1 MDHMDK
7 IIIPV
12 KKPRNPLVRQALFRS
27 AGRFDTGNR
36 RQAAKRDLSRELRS
50 L

>member
-1 MDHMDK
+1 MDTMDK
-7 IIIPV
+7 ITIPI

-27 AGRFDTGNR
+27 AGRFYTGNR
-36 RQAAKRDLSRELRS
+36 REAAKRDLRHELKS